1 MRRWISSFVFV
12 ALCAGLL
19 LVASSLHA
27 ASGGR
32 IGFSGS
38 PSAGGLYCTLC
49 HGGGAVPQ
57 VTLQGAAAVAPGAT
71 GRFTLLISGGQA
83 DDTAA
88 PNPAGGF
95 NVSAPAG
102 LLSVIPGAQ
111 DVRAEVN
118 SGTGLAELTH
128 TMPKP
133 VDTAGTVQ
141 FAFDWTAPDTPC
153 TAVTL
158 YGAGNS
164 VNGNGS
170 PTGDNA
176 ATASFSVLVTN
187 SSCATL
193 YLPSIVTP

>member
-1 MRRWISSFVFV
+1 MRKWMSGFGFL
-12 ALCAGLL
+12 ALFAGLL
-19 LVASSLHA
+19 LLASSLHA
-27 ASGGR
+27 ASSGR
-32 IGFSGS
+32 VGFSGS

-49 HGGGAVPQ
+49 HGGGTVPD
-57 VTLQGAAAVAPGAT
+57 VVLQGATAVAPGT
-71 GRFTLLISGGQA
+71 TSRFTLLISGGQA
-83 DDTAA
+83 DDAGA

-118 SGTGLAELTH
+118 PGTNLTELTH

-133 VDTAGTVQ
+133 VDMAGAVE
-141 FAFDWTAPDTPC
+141 FAFDWTAPNTPC
-153 TAVTL
+153 TVVTL

-164 VNGNGS
+164 VNGNGN

-176 ATASFSVLVTN
+176 ATTSFAVFVTDA
-187 SSCATL
+187 SCATL